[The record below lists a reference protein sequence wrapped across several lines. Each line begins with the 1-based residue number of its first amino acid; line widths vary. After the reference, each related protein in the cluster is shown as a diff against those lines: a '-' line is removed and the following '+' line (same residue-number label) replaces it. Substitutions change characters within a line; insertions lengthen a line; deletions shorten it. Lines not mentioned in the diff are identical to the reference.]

1 MSESSF
7 STVNPATGEPIESF
21 TTFAPADTERV
32 LRLAADAFQSF
43 RKMPVSRRAD
53 LLVNLAKALRLYRDV
68 LARTITTEMGKV
80 IAEAEGEV
88 EKCARTAD
96 WYAEHGPRMLADEAA
111 PTGRTEA
118 YVSYLPMGP
127 ILAVMPWNFPLWQVV
142 RFCVPTLLAGNTV
155 LVKHSPNTQR
165 SSLELER
172 VFLEAGFPEG
182 VLQNLILNVE
192 DVAGVI
198 VDRRIQGVSVTGS
211 VRAGAAVAAK
221 AGSVLKKS
229 VLELGGSDAFIVLSD
244 ADVPRAVAAAVRGR
258 FSNAGQVCLAAKRFL
273 LAEDI
278 APHFEEQFVAAARAL
293 PMGDPLARTCRLGPV
308 ARGDLREE
316 LHRQV
321 EASVA
326 RGATVLCGG
335 APAEGKGFF
344 YPPTVLSGVTQGM
357 AVFDEET
364 FGPVAA
370 ITRVRDAEDALAQA
384 NASRYGLSANL
395 WTSDLLLARRMARE
409 LETGGV
415 FVNGV
420 TASDARVPVGGVKQS
435 GYGRELSH
443 FGAHAFVN
451 VQTVWIEDLEASAP
465 S

>member
-1 MSESSF
+1 MHPSTF
-7 STVNPATGEPIESF
+7 STMNPATGEPIESF
-21 TTFAPADTERV
+21 TTFTSAETERV
-32 LRLAADAFQSF
+32 LSLAESGFKSW
-43 RKMPVSRRAD
+43 RKLSVHRRAD
-53 LLVNLAKALRLYRDV
+53 LIAGFAAALRRNRDALAK
-68 LARTITTEMGKV
+68 TITTEMGKI
-80 IAEAEGEV
+80 IAESEGEV

-96 WYAEHGPRMLADEAA
+96 WYAEHGPRMLADEPA
-111 PTGRTEA
+111 PTGRTQA

-142 RFCVPTLLAGNTV
+142 RFCIPTLLAGNTV
-155 LVKHSPNTQR
+155 LIKHSPNTQR

-172 VFLEAGFPEG
+172 VFREAGFPEG
-182 VLQNLILNVE
+182 VVGNLILNVE

-198 VDRRIQGVSVTGS
+198 ADRRIQGASVTGS
-211 VRAGAAVAAK
+211 VRAGSAVAAE
-221 AGSVLKKS
+221 AGKRIKKT
-229 VLELGGSDAFIVLSD
+229 VLELGGSDAFIVLKD
-244 ADVPRAVAAAVRGR
+244 ADIPRAVAAAVRGR

-273 LAEDI
+273 LADEI
-278 APHFEEQFVAAARAL
+278 ADSFEEQFVAAAKTL
-293 PMGDPLARTCRLGPV
+293 TMGDPTDRANRLGPM

-321 EASVA
+321 EGSVA
-326 RGATVLCGG
+326 RGATLLCGG
-335 APAEGKGFF
+335 TPPEGKGFF

-357 AVFDEET
+357 PVFDDET

-370 ITRVRDAEDALAQA
+370 ITRVRDADAALAEA
-384 NASRYGLSANL
+384 NASQYGLSANL
-395 WTSDLLLARRMARE
+395 WTGDLALARSMARA

-415 FVNGV
+415 FINGV

-451 VQTVWIEDLEASAP
+451 VQTVWIEDLAVSAL
-465 S
+465 

>member
-1 MSESSF
+1 MNSSTF
-7 STVNPATGEPIESF
+7 STVNPASGEPIESF
-21 TTFAPADTERV
+21 STFTAAETER
-32 LRLAADAFQSF
+32 RLSLAESGF
-43 RKMPVSRRAD
+43 RDFRMLSVHRRAD
-53 LLVNLAKALRLYRDV
+53 LLAGFAAGLRRNREV
-68 LARTITTEMGKV
+68 LAATVTAEMGKI
-80 IAEAEGEV
+80 IAEAEAEV
-88 EKCARTAD
+88 EKCARTTE
-96 WYAEHGPRMLADEAA
+96 WFAEHGPRMLADEAA
-111 PTGRTEA
+111 PTGRSQA
-118 YVSYLPMGP
+118 YISYLPMGP

-198 VDRRIQGVSVTGS
+198 ADRRVQGVSVTGS
-211 VRAGAAVAAK
+211 VRAGSAVAAE
-221 AGSVLKKS
+221 AGRHIKKS
-229 VLELGGSDAFIVLSD
+229 VLELGGSDAFIVLKD

-273 LAEDI
+273 LAEEI
-278 APHFEEQFVAAARAL
+278 ADRFEEEFVAAAEAL
-293 PMGDPLARTCRLGPV
+293 TMGDPTDRTNRIGPI
-308 ARGDLREE
+308 ARGDLRVE
-316 LHRQV
+316 LDWQV
-321 EASVA
+321 QASVA
-326 RGATVLCGG
+326 AGARVMCGG
-335 APAEGKGFF
+335 RPAEGKGFF

-357 AVFDEET
+357 PVFDDET

-370 ITRVRDAEDALAQA
+370 LTRVRDAEAAVIAA
-384 NASRYGLSANL
+384 NASQYGLSANL
-395 WTSDLLLARRMARE
+395 WTSDVALAREMARA

-415 FVNGV
+415 FINGV
-420 TASDARVPVGGVKQS
+420 TASDPRVPVGGVKQS

-451 VQTVWIEDLEASAP
+451 VQTVWIEDLAASAG
-465 S
+465 